1 MMRIALVGTTAD
13 CVLGFRR
20 SLIKELVAKGHKV
33 YAFAIDYSDEQRQLL
48 TSLGA
53 IPIDY
58 DLSRSGLNMLADLKM
73 MLQLKAKLEVIKP
86 DIVLS
91 YFVKP
96 VIYGTAAARLANI
109 PTRIAM
115 LEGLGYVHTAGQNG
129 YGIKKRIL
137 QIIQGVLFTISFK
150 FATKVVF
157 LNPDDPNDL
166 SKITLFSKSKVEV
179 LGGIGLEL
187 LDYPYSNPDMNN
199 PIRFIFAARL
209 LAEKGI
215 YQLIRAIKLVQE
227 KYPSTELAVLGGLDE
242 DNPGGLTKKGLNDLI
257 KQEIIIYPG
266 QVANVSEWLSNSHIF
281 VLPSY
286 YREGVPRS
294 TQEAMAVGRPI
305 ITTDVPG
312 CRETVVDGKNG
323 FLVPAFDVEKLAEKM
338 IFFVENPDQI
348 KPMGLVSRRM
358 AEEKFD
364 VHKVNA
370 NMLKIMGLN

>member
-1 MMRIALVGTTAD
+1 MKIVMIGTTAN
-13 CVLGFRR
+13 CVLGFRG
-20 SLIKELVAKGHKV
+20 SLIKELIIRGHEV
-33 YAFAIDYSDEQRQLL
+33 YAFAIDYTDAQRQLL
-48 TSLGA
+48 KSLGA
-53 IPIDY
+53 VPVDY
-58 DLSRSGLNMLADLKM
+58 VLFRSGLNILADLKM
-73 MLQLKAKLEVIKP
+73 MFRLKAKLEAIKP

-96 VIYGTAAARLANI
+96 VIYGTVAARLANI
-109 PTRIAM
+109 PIRIAM
-115 LEGLGYVHTAGQNG
+115 LEGLGYVHTASQNG
-129 YGIKKRIL
+129 YGFKKRIL
-137 QIIQGVLFTISFK
+137 QIVQGVLFTISFK
-150 FATKVVF
+150 FATRIVF

-166 SKITLFSKSKVEV
+166 SKMTLFSKSKVEV

-187 LDYPYSNPDMNN
+187 LDYPYSKPNMNN
-199 PIRFIFAARL
+199 PIRFIFVARL

-215 YQLIRAIKLVQE
+215 YQLIEAIKLVQE
-227 KYPSTELAVLGGLDE
+227 KYPSTELVVLGSLDE
-242 DNPGGLTKKGLNDLI
+242 DNPAGLTKKDLDDLI

-266 QVANVSEWLSNSHIF
+266 QVANVNEWLSSSHVF
-281 VLPSY
+281 VLPS

-323 FLVPAFDVEKLAEKM
+323 FLVPAFDVDILSEKM
-338 IFFVENPDQI
+338 IWFIQNPERI
-348 KPMGLVSRRM
+348 ESMGFASRCI

-370 NMLKIMGLN
+370 KMLKIMGIK

>member
-1 MMRIALVGTTAD
+1 MMRIVLIGTTAC
-13 CVLGFRR
+13 CVLGFRG
-20 SLIKELVAKGHKV
+20 SLIKELAAKGYKV
-33 YAFAIDYSDEQRQLL
+33 YAFAIDYSDEQKQLL
-48 TSLGA
+48 KSLGVIA
-53 IPIDY
+53 IDY
-58 DLSRSGLNMLADLKM
+58 DLSRSGLNMLTDLKM

-96 VIYGTAAARLANI
+96 VIYGTVAARLANI
-109 PTRIAM
+109 PIRIAM
-115 LEGLGYVHTAGQNG
+115 LEGLGYVHTASQNG
-129 YGIKKRIL
+129 YGFKKRIL

-150 FATKVVF
+150 FASKVVF

-166 SKITLFSKSKVEV
+166 SKMTLFSKSKVEV
-179 LGGIGLEL
+179 LGGIGVEL
-187 LDYPYSNPDMNN
+187 LEYPYSKPNMNN
-199 PIRFIFAARL
+199 PIRFIFVARL

-215 YQLIRAIKLVQE
+215 YQLIEAIKLVQE
-227 KYPSTELAVLGGLDE
+227 KYPSTELVVLGDLDE
-242 DNPGGLTKKGLNDLI
+242 DNPGSLTKKSLDNLI

-266 QVANVSEWLSNSHIF
+266 QVVNVNEWLSDSHIF

-286 YREGVPRS
+286 REGVPIS
-294 TQEAMAVGRPI
+294 TQEAMAVGLPI

-312 CRETVVDGKNG
+312 CRETVVDGENG

-338 IFFVENPDQI
+338 IFFVEHPAQI
-348 KPMGLVSRRM
+348 EPMGFASRRM

-370 NMLKIMGLN
+370 NMLEIMGLK